1 VGSTFD
7 NWLREEGIFE
17 EVTVA
22 AVKRN
27 VEREDLERINAAIDE
42 VGPEAEDIRRYQSLD
57 DPPNIE

>member
-1 VGSTFD
+1 MGSTFD

-42 VGPEAEDIRRYQSLD
+42 VGPEAEDILRYQSLD